1 MQRSQTTA
9 RIWWNA
15 RLDAKHRLPQPDS
28 TVLGDTE
35 RQIQAA
41 TNQEIRHAWRAY
53 SVAASPRDARLAR
66 LKQALADIYEPEYE
80 RLCESTGRADV
91 LVYIPRS
98 VHLALLA
105 LLSLGEAAFNL
116 VAFNVFREPAFYT
129 LLMAG
134 AVSLA
139 IPICASVLG
148 IWLRQW
154 PEPKARTTAKIL
166 ALFGTLVAALVG
178 INWLRTAYVAELA
191 PEFANAHP
199 ALGCVFLAVNFV
211 VLAAAIVV
219 SYLAHD
225 PEPGFAEAKR
235 KVEALSVAI
244 QRLEGELARLRG
256 NLATAVELARE
267 KGKELIGYY
276 RMVLRRYHPAPP
288 KYFDDETNKNH
299 QPQFVGITDLDAE
312 GAQPERE
319 EAA

>member
-15 RLDAKHRLPQPDS
+15 RLDAKHRLPQSDS

-53 SVAASPRDARLAR
+53 AAAAKPRDARLAR
-66 LKQALADIYEPEYE
+66 LKKALAEIYQPEYE
-80 RLCESTGRADV
+80 RLCESTGRSDV

-139 IPICASVLG
+139 IPICA
-148 IWLRQW
+148 
-154 PEPKARTTAKIL
+154 
-166 ALFGTLVAALVG
+166 
-178 INWLRTAYVAELA
+178 
-191 PEFANAHP
+191 
-199 ALGCVFLAVNFV
+199 
-211 VLAAAIVV
+211 
-219 SYLAHD
+219 
-225 PEPGFAEAKR
+225 
-235 KVEALSVAI
+235 
-244 QRLEGELARLRG
+244 
-256 NLATAVELARE
+256 
-267 KGKELIGYY
+267 
-276 RMVLRRYHPAPP
+276 
-288 KYFDDETNKNH
+288 
-299 QPQFVGITDLDAE
+299 
-312 GAQPERE
+312 
-319 EAA
+319 